1 MNNESVTVFT
11 GHGCG
16 TCIAVKRAL
25 KAKNINFKE
34 LNVHE
39 DEEAH
44 YYMTHKLG
52 LKTLPVIETDS
63 DVWTG
68 MDEAKMRNIK

>member
-1 MNNESVTVFT
+1 MNKEAVTVYT
-11 GHGCG
+11 GYGCG

-25 KAKNINFKE
+25 KAKKINFKE
-34 LNVHE
+34 VNIH
-39 DEEAH
+39 DDADAA
-44 YYMTHKLG
+44 YYVTKKLE

-68 MDEAKMRNIK
+68 IDEAKMRNIK